1 MTGSQP
7 MKAVRHHQQQDHITA
22 EDKRQQ
28 QTEIVTYL
36 RPKFTQLTAQLL
48 DALLDQRNSC
58 FSSVSHCLASNELM
72 VRTAPAACQ
81 TAGAIRILARYG
93 ESRP

>member
-1 MTGSQP
+1 

-48 DALLDQRNSC
+48 DALLDQRNSY
-58 FSSVSHCLASNELM
+58 CLASNELM

-93 ESRP
+93 ELRP